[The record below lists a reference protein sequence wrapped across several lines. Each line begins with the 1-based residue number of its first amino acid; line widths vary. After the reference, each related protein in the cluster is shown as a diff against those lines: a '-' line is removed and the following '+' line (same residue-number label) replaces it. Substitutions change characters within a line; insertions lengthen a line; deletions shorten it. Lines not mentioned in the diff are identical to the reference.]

1 MIQKYYQNEPKFKGV
16 HSRNNLSNIVKD
28 RAYVVNLDEHKSI
41 GTLWI
46 TLYAMLVA
54 WNILIDL
61 VSNTFQKKSKNLLA
75 TKISQEISSENRPMS
90 Q

>member
-28 RAYVVNLDEHKSI
+28 RADVVNLDEHKSI
-41 GTLWI
+41 GTHWI

-54 WNILIDL
+54 
-61 VSNTFQKKSKNLLA
+61 
-75 TKISQEISSENRPMS
+75 
-90 Q
+90 